1 MDSSIIGKIEKAKQ
15 YAEEKN
21 RVNITSFAATFKG
34 IMTNTTYGLKRY
46 LALRLSFFRNQGNL
60 SHTMALKRILDQMII
75 ENREPPLLLEETTPL
90 KLKDLLN
97 FEEVFQFQKGMVS
110 WHDL

>member
-34 IMTNTTYGLKRY
+34 NHDEYDVRFEDGTWRCGCH
-46 LALRLSFFRNQGNL
+46 FFATREVC
-60 SHTMALKRILDQMII
+60 SHTMALQRILDQMII
-75 ENREPPLLLEETTPL
+75 ENREPAPTAR
-90 KLKDLLN
+90 
-97 FEEVFQFQKGMVS
+97 
-110 WHDL
+110 

>member
-34 IMTNTTYGLKRY
+34 IMTNTTYGLK
-46 LALRLSFFRNQGNL
+46 
-60 SHTMALKRILDQMII
+60 
-75 ENREPPLLLEETTPL
+75 
-90 KLKDLLN
+90 
-97 FEEVFQFQKGMVS
+97 MVPGVAAVIFS
-110 WHDL
+110 QPGKSAATRWHYNAFSTK